1 MLLIGD
7 ANIAIDLFYKSK
19 LKDSLY
25 VWNLSS
31 LKDFGMR
38 LDLIPTTDMNI
49 YDPMFDQFFANYV
62 FSNDRAFVA
71 FMNIVYQ
78 LYEGYNVFIC
88 IGKND
93 VSETLAESITKL
105 IQVRYGYTCQFV
117 NEINDIDFDDESEFN
132 TAGIYTFNN
141 EDRNRYYDTMIKLGM
156 DVTNFYI

>member
-1 MLLIGD
+1 MLLVGD
-7 ANIAIDLFYKSK
+7 ANIMVDLYKSSK
-19 LKDSLY
+19 TKDSWC

-31 LKDFGMR
+31 LKEIGMR

-62 FSNDRAFVA
+62 FTNDQAFVA
-71 FMNIVYQ
+71 FMNIIYQ

-117 NEINDIDFDDESEFN
+117 NSVEDIDFDDQSEFS

-141 EDRNRYYDTMIKLGM
+141 EDRNRYYETMIKFGM
-156 DVTNFYI
+156 DVSNFYI

>member
-1 MLLIGD
+1 MLLVGD
-7 ANIAIDLFYKSK
+7 ANIAFKLFNDSK
-19 LKDSLY
+19 LKDSLC

-31 LKDFGMR
+31 LKEFGMR
-38 LDLIPTTDMNI
+38 LDLIPVTDTNI
-49 YDPMFDQFFANYV
+49 YDPMFDQFFANYI

-78 LYEGYNVFIC
+78 LYEGLNVFIC

-117 NEINDIDFDDESEFN
+117 NDYDDIDFDDESEFT

-141 EDRNRYYDTMIKLGM
+141 EDRNRYYNTMVKLGI
-156 DVTNFYI
+156 DVSNFII